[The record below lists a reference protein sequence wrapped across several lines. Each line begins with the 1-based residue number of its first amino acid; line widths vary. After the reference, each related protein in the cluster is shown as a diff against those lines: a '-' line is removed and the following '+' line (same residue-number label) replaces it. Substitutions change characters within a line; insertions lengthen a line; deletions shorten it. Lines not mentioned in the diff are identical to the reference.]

1 MLRYRGCMRLR
12 LPRRPAAVV
21 AVTLLAFALWA
32 GLLALQQR
40 RAGQAF
46 DFTRWEI
53 TTVANKWLYA
63 LGAPLRDDP
72 PGDEALARYFA
83 LEDRSGAE
91 GARLENAAEAEIEAR
106 IDAALREL
114 DIRGPVSLPGPL
126 PGPLLGPLRVFPPV
140 DVELSSTPRVLVT
153 SPRSRIELRDSDVL
167 RPGIAAERLRELER
181 EAEAA
186 DPALSALVLPLGGIA
201 TYPAIVSNRR
211 DYAATVESAAHEWT
225 HHYLAFSALGFAYF
239 SSSDAR
245 VISETVADIAG
256 DEIAALVLARGGDPA
271 PGGDA
276 RPDASPAAPPDAA
289 VDRDAVLRNLRL
301 EVDALLADGRI
312 DEAERRMEETRLE
325 LESAGVFI
333 RRINQAYFAWFGTY
347 AARADSVDPLGPQLF
362 ELRERAGT
370 LSRFLELV
378 RGVTSR
384 AGVERLLA
392 ELDAQAAR

>member
-1 MLRYRGCMRLR
+1 MRSR
-12 LPRRPAAVV
+12 LARRPVTLV

-83 LEDRSGAE
+83 LDDRNGAE
-91 GARLENAAEAEIEAR
+91 AARLENAAEAEIEAR

-114 DIRGPVSLPGPL
+114 DVRGRLPFP
-126 PGPLLGPLRVFPPV
+126 GPLRVFPPV
-140 DVELSSTPRVLVT
+140 DVELSSTPRVLVI
-153 SPRSRIELRDSDVL
+153 SPRSRIELLGSDVL

-181 EAEAA
+181 ETEA
-186 DPALSALVLPLGGIA
+186 DEPALSAVVLPLSGIA
-201 TYPAIVSNRR
+201 TYPAIVTNRR
-211 DYAATVESAAHEWT
+211 GYAATVESAAHEWT
-225 HHYLAFSALGFAYF
+225 HHYLAFYALGFAYF

-256 DEIAALVLARGGDPA
+256 DEIAALVLARDGDPA
-271 PGGDA
+271 PAND
-276 RPDASPAAPPDAA
+276 APPDAA
-289 VDRDAVLRNLRL
+289 VDRDAVLRDLRL
-301 EVDALLADGRI
+301 EVEALLADGRI

-370 LSRFLELV
+370 LARFLKLV
-378 RGVTSR
+378 RGVSSR

-392 ELDAQAAR
+392 ELDAQAGR

>member
-1 MLRYRGCMRLR
+1 MRPR
-12 LPRRPAAVV
+12 LSRRPAALV

-53 TTVANKWLYA
+53 TTFANKWLYA

-72 PGDEALARYFA
+72 PRDEALARYFA
-83 LEDRSGAE
+83 LDDRGGAE
-91 GARLENAAEAEIEAR
+91 AARLENAAEAEIEGS

-114 DIRGPVSLPGPL
+114 DVRGPVPL
-126 PGPLLGPLRVFPPV
+126 PGALRVFPPV
-140 DVELSSTPRVLVT
+140 DVELSGAPRVLVT
-153 SPRSRIELRDSDVL
+153 SPRSRIELRGSDVL
-167 RPGIAAERLRELER
+167 RPGIGAERLREIER
-181 EAEAA
+181 ETEADA
-186 DPALSALVLPLGGIA
+186 ALSAVVLPLSGIA
-201 TYPAIVSNRR
+201 TYPAVVTNRR
-211 DYAATVESAAHEWT
+211 NYAATVESAAHEWT
-225 HHYLAFSALGFAYF
+225 HHYLAFYALGFAYF

-256 DEIAALVLARGGDPA
+256 DEIAALVLARDGNPA
-271 PGGDA
+271 PGSD
-276 RPDASPAAPPDAA
+276 RSPDAA
-289 VDRDAVLRNLRL
+289 VDRDAVLRDLRL

-325 LESAGVFI
+325 LERAGVFI

-347 AARADSVDPLGPQLF
+347 AARADSADPLGPQLF
-362 ELRERAGT
+362 ALRERAGT
-370 LSRFLELV
+370 LARFLKLV
-378 RGVTSR
+378 RGVSSR

-392 ELDAQAAR
+392 QLDAQAGR